1 MIIENKSKVY
11 DIDLKEQTIC
21 GERSRK
27 TMDEFDIL
35 LNEQLKDKEFRKE
48 YDAMK
53 PEFVTIQAMIDAGKI
68 FTVINM
74 EQEET

>member
-1 MIIENKSKVY
+1 
-11 DIDLKEQTIC
+11 
-21 GERSRK
+21 
-27 TMDEFDIL
+27 MDEFDIL